1 MARSYPEHLRDIKT
15 RTFVADS
22 RAPYPVKKLA
32 SLTVVFHSDPSMLGA
47 KWTLEPGSRAIDL
60 GRETCFKSVRG
71 DDCYPLMDA
80 YISRELA
87 RLHYSDDVLEI
98 QRNRSAS
105 PIESSFTLGTWD
117 ELKVDASEGMAV
129 AFTLSHRVVLA
140 LTFGCPTTDSGDTV
154 DSPIVGESLAVRV
167 LRAEI
172 QHVAAT
178 GDDVLIT
185 GPTGVG
191 KESVASEIHRLSSR
205 SEKPYI
211 TVNVAAIPEDLA
223 AAEFFGAEKGAFTG
237 AHSRKLGLFRQA
249 NKGSI
254 LLDEVGDSA
263 PALQAQLLR
272 VLQEREVQV
281 VGGGIERVDLR
292 VIAATEQDVDS
303 DETAFRAALKHR
315 LAQQRIRVP
324 PLAAR
329 KDDIGLLAL
338 HFLADRELS
347 PWRRELDPIALA
359 AWSQIFHEFVYYEWP
374 GNIRE
379 LQSVLAQIRMLDGVP
394 VLAEPLNRVLSN
406 SAVNDA
412 QVHTDSG
419 AAAGVK
425 ESADLKPARVRKQEI
440 SSREFCE
447 RFDALDFEVTAMAN
461 HLAWSRTSVY
471 RRMDKEGFPRVKS
484 ITEAAFMEA
493 LQKHGDRK
501 QAARALRVS
510 LPGLIRLHPEWFKK

>member
-15 RTFVADS
+15 RTFLADA
-22 RAPYPVKKLA
+22 RAPYTVKKSA
-32 SLTVVFHSDPSMLGA
+32 ILTVVFHSDPAMLGA
-47 KWTLEPGSRAIDL
+47 KWTLEIGSRTIGL
-60 GRETCFKSVRG
+60 GRETLFKSVRG
-71 DDCYPLMDA
+71 DDCFPLMDA

-87 RLHYSDDVLEI
+87 LLHYADNVLKI
-98 QRNRSAS
+98 QRNSSAS
-105 PIESSFTLGTWD
+105 PIESSFTVGTWD
-117 ELKVDASEGMAV
+117 ELKVGASEGVVV

-140 LTFGCPTTDSGDTV
+140 LTFGCPTTDSKETA
-154 DSPIVGESLAVRV
+154 DSPIVGESLATRA

-172 QHVAAT
+172 QRVAET
-178 GDDVLIT
+178 DDDVLIT

-191 KESVASEIHRLSSR
+191 KESVASEIHRLSAR
-205 SEKPYI
+205 AENPYI

-249 NKGSI
+249 NAGSI
-254 LLDEVGDSA
+254 LLDEVGDAA

-281 VGGGIERVDLR
+281 VGGAIQRVDLR
-292 VIAATEQDVDS
+292 VIAATEQDIDS
-303 DETAFRAALKHR
+303 DTTPFRAALKHR

-324 PLAAR
+324 SLAAR

-338 HFLADRELS
+338 HFMADRVPS
-347 PWRRELDPIALA
+347 PWAGEVDPIALA

-379 LQSVLAQIRMLDGVP
+379 LQSVLVQIRMVDGVP
-394 VLAEPLNRVLSN
+394 VLAEPLNRALSG
-406 SAVNDA
+406 SALNDA
-412 QVHTDSG
+412 QVQSDTNAS
-419 AAAGVK
+419 AGVQETSNLHRPK
-425 ESADLKPARVRKQEI
+425 ARKRDI

-447 RFDALDFEVTAMAN
+447 RFDALDFEVTATAN
-461 HLAWSRTSVY
+461 HLAWSRMSVY
-471 RRMDKEGFPRVKS
+471 RRMDKEGFPRARS
-484 ITEAAFMEA
+484 ITEAAFVEA
-493 LQKHGDRK
+493 LQKYGDFK

-510 LPGLIRLHPEWFKK
+510 LPGLIRLHPEWFK